1 MEETILENNPENI
14 SSTMF
19 SSSSNR
25 TINNKSLEETV
36 HPITLSLF
44 SGAGGLD
51 IGFHK
56 AGFKI
61 VACVELEKVFCQ
73 TLQRNVGKYLET
85 DCQVINKDIREV
97 LPEDIAADNIDFIIG
112 GPPCQSFSAIG
123 RRAGGAEGGT
133 WNERGG
139 LFEHY
144 CRLVDHYRPK
154 GFLFENVRGILSS
167 DKGQDWK
174 LIREDFAKLGYR
186 LFYRVL
192 DTAGYGVPQHRERII
207 LVGIKYS
214 LPGFKF
220 PKPTKGPDSLDG
232 KAYFSAL
239 EAIADLQDPNEQP
252 RKYNGKYGDLLEE
265 VPPGNNYLYF
275 TKEMG
280 YPEPRFAWR
289 SRFSDFLYKAD
300 PNKPVRTIVAQLGAY
315 SGPFHWRNRKFTL
328 EEFKRLQT
336 FPDNYD
342 FAGGLTA
349 ALRQIGNSVPPLFAE
364 QLAQAVLQQVFGVDL
379 SLQLIEEEDK
389 LSFDARKGVKASLTR
404 HKRIKIDNKGILRH
418 QTPLFDDPNT
428 IEETTFEEAVSEP
441 KIFAPSERLFHY
453 LSLRSREKI
462 AAPLDINKGAIY
474 QFYSEREASKCVV
487 KVSRYN
493 GVNFSNKPLL
503 KYTVHF
509 HDPIGDGLE
518 AIECTLLSPSDQ
530 DIPIVWDA
538 IEDCISSYSNY
549 QTMMDVYGHFT
560 EPHPIFDLAIEILT
574 THHTFIL
581 RFAEK
586 FSHFKATSQVLPGK
600 VLEEL
605 WNSSQNEPFDL
616 TTVARNLR
624 DLRFDVRVH
633 ETNLTVPPGHFRC
646 CYPFTINI
654 NKQVS
659 VTWTHRP
666 GVELIMTETEYAEWL
681 SKAYHKAEALGNDP
695 DALSKY
701 KTEAAETLSYPIK
714 TLANSETL
722 FQQTIA
728 EGIETLVGNLR
739 QSKYLFS
746 ILITGLAEKLVH
758 PSQDIRYTQAQ
769 VYPEGVKGFSNR
781 NTDQYH
787 VTPFLKRHNLTSC
800 AASGAESGRNFER
813 PEPHMLEYR
822 GKCRGKGSKEA
833 YLGILHAIQVEGV
846 DPFPCMVLLMALD
859 IATKQKAIYNYPQP
873 QGLTIE
879 EVVDAVLR
887 HFATAHGN
895 GRARIPVLAIQAVYL
910 CLVPQLSRF
919 KDAVL
924 RDPPN
929 RHTGND
935 KDGWIGD
942 VQVDNLE
949 EMPFEGV
956 EVKSERKINTDMVR
970 ALPDKLQGYPVNR
983 YYILS
988 TETEYLEKAEEK
1000 EIQQMVKE
1008 VRERTGCEVI
1018 VDGFHRSL
1026 WYYLRMLE
1034 DTDLFVRH
1042 YTNQVQT
1049 DPDMKDEHRGLWA
1062 NILSELEG

>member
-1 MEETILENNPENI
+1 MEETILEKSSENI
-14 SSTMF
+14 PAAMFCNSTRRNIGE
-19 SSSSNR
+19 SNGK
-25 TINNKSLEETV
+25 IH

-61 VACVELEKVFCQ
+61 VACVELESTFCQ
-73 TLQRNVGKYLET
+73 TLRSNVGRYLEA

-97 LPEDIAADNIDFIIG
+97 YPEDITVDAIDFIIG

-123 RRAGGAEGGT
+123 RRAGGVEGT
-133 WNERGG
+133 LNESGG

-144 CRLVDHYRPK
+144 CRLVDHYRPQ

-167 DKGQDWK
+167 NKGQDWK
-174 LIREDFAKLGYR
+174 LIVEDFVKLGYQ

-192 DTAGYGVPQHRERII
+192 DTAGYGVPQHRERLIM
-207 LVGIKYS
+207 VGIRHG

-220 PKPTKGPDSLDG
+220 PKPTNGPDSLNET
-232 KAYFSAL
+232 AFVSAL
-239 EAIADLQDPNEQP
+239 EAIADLQDPDELP
-252 RKYNGKYGDLLEE
+252 HKYNGKYGNLLEE
-265 VPPGNNYLYF
+265 VPPGHNYLYF
-275 TKEMG
+275 TREMG

-300 PNKPVRTIVAQLGAY
+300 PEKPVRTIVAQLGAY
-315 SGPFHWRNRKFTL
+315 SGPFHWLNRKFTL

-342 FAGGLTA
+342 FAGSLTS

-364 QLAQAVLQQVFGVDL
+364 HLAQAVLQQIFGANLD
-379 SLQLIEEEDK
+379 LQLIEDDDK
-389 LSFDARKGVKASLTR
+389 LSFDARKRAKANITRHTRIKTTKKSASRLQASL
-404 HKRIKIDNKGILRH
+404 
-418 QTPLFDDPNT
+418 FDLSEDR
-428 IEETTFEEAVSEP
+428 EETTFEIAVSAS
-441 KIFAPSERLFHY
+441 KVFVSNRLFHY
-453 LSLRSREKI
+453 PSLKTRTEISDLSG
-462 AAPLDINKGAIY
+462 INRGKVY
-474 QFYSEREASKCVV
+474 RFYSERKAGKCAIQVT
-487 KVSRYN
+487 RFD
-493 GVNFSNKPLL
+493 GIDFSDKPLL
-503 KYTVHF
+503 KYVIRFQH
-509 HDPIGDGLE
+509 PIGDGLE
-518 AIECTLLSPSDQ
+518 VIECTLLSSSDE
-530 DIPIVWDA
+530 DIPIAWDA
-538 IEDCISSYSNY
+538 IEDCISSYSKF

-560 EPHPIFDLAIEILT
+560 EPHPIFDLAVEVLT
-574 THHTFIL
+574 PHRTFIIS
-581 RFAEK
+581 FAEK
-586 FSHFKATSQVLPGK
+586 FSHFKATTRVLPGR
-600 VLEEL
+600 VLEDL
-605 WNSSQNEPFDL
+605 WKNGQNEPFDL
-616 TTVARNLR
+616 TSVARKLR

-646 CYPFTINI
+646 CYPFTTNI

-659 VTWTHRP
+659 VTWAHRP
-666 GVELIMTETEYAEWL
+666 GGDLMTDKQYVEWL
-681 SKAYHKAEALGNDP
+681 SKAYHEAEVLGNDP

-701 KTEAAETLSYPIK
+701 RAVEAKTFSHPIK
-714 TLANSETL
+714 TSLNGNETL
-722 FQQTIA
+722 FQQTVG
-728 EGIETLVGNLR
+728 EGIETLVSNLR

-746 ILITGLAEKLVH
+746 ILITGLVEKLVH
-758 PSQDIRYTQAQ
+758 PNQDIRYTQAQ
-769 VYPEGVKGFSNR
+769 TYPDGVRGFSNR

-787 VTPFLKRHNLTSC
+787 ITPFLKRHNLTSC

-813 PEPHMLEYR
+813 PEPHMLDYR

-833 YLGILHAIQVEGV
+833 YLGIVHAVQVESV
-846 DPFPCMVLLMALD
+846 DPFPCIVLLMALD
-859 IATKQKAIYNYPQP
+859 TATKKKATYSYPEP

-879 EVVDAVLR
+879 EVVGAVLR
-887 HFATAHGN
+887 HYATARGN

-919 KDAVL
+919 KEAVL

-949 EMPFEGV
+949 EIPFEGV

-970 ALPDKLQGYPVNR
+970 GLPEKFQGYPVSR

-988 TETEYLEKAEEK
+988 TETEYLEKAEEQ
-1000 EIQQMVKE
+1000 EIQQMVKD

-1018 VDGFHRSL
+1018 VNGFHRSL
-1026 WYYLRMLE
+1026 SYYLRMLE
-1034 DTDLFVRH
+1034 DTNLFVQH
-1042 YTNQVQT
+1042 YTRQVQM

-1062 NILSELEG
+1062 GILDELMS